1 MQQDT
6 VQTLARQWALLRNL
20 PAWPRKATV
29 SGLVEVLADRQIA
42 VTRRTVERDL
52 QALSME
58 FPLAVDNASKPHGWS
73 WAKGARQEFTPRL
86 STPQCVAL
94 LLAREHLKT
103 LLPRALLQE
112 LMPLFDNAEQEVAAS
127 GWKQWH
133 RETAVLQTS
142 LELLPPATSA
152 GVLETVQTALAKGRC
167 LSARYRAK
175 GSTAAKPAV
184 IHPLGLLIRGPVQYL
199 VGTMFDYTDI
209 LRLPLHR
216 LSHAEVLPT
225 PRKKPAGFDF
235 RKYSTEAARYN
246 PQGTIQLVA
255 RFDADAAAHLE
266 ETPLSRDQVI
276 RPIDNGT
283 RVEVRA
289 IVELDET
296 LKWWLLAFGDMVEV
310 VKPKSLRDEFAHQ
323 IQNLATLYQTAK
335 NITTEKHDEKY
346 IES

>member
-1 MQQDT
+1 MRQDT
-6 VQTLARQWALLRNL
+6 VQTLARQWTLLRNL

-29 SGLVEVLADRQIA
+29 SGLVEILADRQVA

-52 QALSME
+52 QALSLE
-58 FPLAVDNASKPHGWS
+58 FPLTVDNASKPHGWS
-73 WAKGARQEFTPRL
+73 WARDARQEFTPRL
-86 STPQCVAL
+86 NTSQCVAL
-94 LLAREHLKT
+94 LLARAHLKT
-103 LLPRALLQE
+103 LLPKALLQE
-112 LMPLFDNAEQEVAAS
+112 LVPLFDNAEQEVAIS

-133 RETAVLQTS
+133 HETAVLQTS
-142 LELLPPATSA
+142 LELLPPAVSTD
-152 GVLETVQTALAKGRC
+152 VLEDVQTALAKGRC

-175 GSTAAKPAV
+175 GSTTAKAAV

-216 LSHAEVLPT
+216 LSHTEVLSE
-225 PRKKPAGFDF
+225 PRKKPVGFDF
-235 RKYSTEAARYN
+235 RKYSAEAASYN

-266 ETPLSRDQVI
+266 ETPLSRDQVT
-276 RPIDNGT
+276 RLIDNGE

-289 IVELDET
+289 TVELDET

-310 VKPKSLRDEFAHQ
+310 VKPAALRRAFAEQ
-323 IQNLATLYQTAK
+323 TKNLADRYK
-335 NITTEKHDEKY
+335 
-346 IES
+346 